1 MSFIFSRAL
10 VAEFSP
16 ASFSGTGASA
26 PSNTNPTPRPCLWH
40 DRTMEPS
47 RLSRFGMTCERLMD
61 DRGEA
66 LLMSFVEASRARTS
80 AQRETETA
88 STASVP
94 GSGAKWPASSVR
106 YDPASYSWKTAH
118 CLWEEVL
125 PWSSVTLPTWGMT
138 RSGSVYRH
146 PTAER
151 PISGIGA
158 GLWQTIVADDSAD
171 RAKGKWNSRGE
182 PKLSAQVL
190 HPEYWPTPT
199 VCGNYNRKG
208 ASATSGDGLATVV
221 TQRTWPTATATAH
234 KGWSPNHNRAM
245 TDDRLDYSVER
256 ESFQPGQQTPPMRLN
271 PEWVELLMGWPK
283 GFTSLEPLPKEE
295 FDAWF
300 EGFSGQGLRDMRQGI
315 QSTSDAKWSPARR
328 EIVSCAEALQPRMRQ
343 QQEGIEAAKLSV
355 ARPETSEGCVRSM
368 RLHEASGGPSL
379 RPGSDKQRS
388 SEPTDAV
395 QPLSR
400 LLARYG
406 QEAWQDGSWENAVPR
421 VTAGTPHRAHRIK
434 AIGNGQVP
442 RVAAAAFAAL
452 AAS

>member
-16 ASFSGTGASA
+16 ASFSGTDASA
-26 PSNTNPTPRPCLWH
+26 PSNMNPTPSPCLWH

-61 DRGEA
+61 DRGA
-66 LLMSFVEASRARTS
+66 VLLMSWLAASRVRTS
-80 AQRETETA
+80 AQRGGVMA

-94 GSGAKWPASSVR
+94 DSGVKWPESSVR
-106 YDPASYSWKTAH
+106 YDPATSSWKTAH
-118 CLWEEVL
+118 CLWEEDL

-151 PISGIGA
+151 PISGTGF

-221 TQRTWPTATATAH
+221 TQRTWPTATATAC
-234 KGWSPNHNRAM
+234 KGWSPGHNRAM

-256 ESFQPGQQTPPMRLN
+256 ESFQPGQKTPPMRLN
-271 PEWVELLMGWPK
+271 PEWVEWLMGWPIGHTGLK
-283 GFTSLEPLPKEE
+283 PLETGRYLE
-295 FDAWF
+295 W
-300 EGFSGQGLRDMRQGI
+300 LRQH
-315 QSTSDAKWSPARR
+315 SPRYLER
-328 EIVSCAEALQPRMRQ
+328 K
-343 QQEGIEAAKLSV
+343 EAA
-355 ARPETSEGCVRSM
+355 
-368 RLHEASGGPSL
+368 
-379 RPGSDKQRS
+379 
-388 SEPTDAV
+388 
-395 QPLSR
+395 
-400 LLARYG
+400 
-406 QEAWQDGSWENAVPR
+406 
-421 VTAGTPHRAHRIK
+421 
-434 AIGNGQVP
+434 
-442 RVAAAAFAAL
+442 
-452 AAS
+452 